1 MESIKE
7 CLLIE
12 QYFMR
17 VEQYITQTPNQWIL
31 RIYEN
36 ADDIVNLESIG
47 CQIPLSG
54 IYFQV
59 KFKPLS
65 E

>member
-54 IYFQV
+54 IYFR
-59 KFKPLS
+59 
-65 E
+65 